1 MCWPPRIVHPNGA
14 YFTKTRQTQVNN
26 ERATFSEGTSFGS
39 LVKEKENSK
48 KMGLEN
54 CCLNPKPVPP
64 SLTSTKQTICFLSL
78 ELASRHLASRHLS
91 SKITPPTL
99 PDRSR
104 KPCKEKEDRF
114 FYVLLFITKIQ
125 KTNFRLISLEFS
137 WVGGIVHT
145 FVTHFMSSRDPEY
158 CPQPK
163 QDND

>member
-1 MCWPPRIVHPNGA
+1 MCWPPRIVHPKRCLFSLFHQN
-14 YFTKTRQTQVNN
+14 KTNT
-26 ERATFSEGTSFGS
+26 GTP
-39 LVKEKENSK
+39 L
-48 KMGLEN
+48 
-54 CCLNPKPVPP
+54 PP

-104 KPCKEKEDRF
+104 KPYKEKEDRF

-125 KTNFRLISLEFS
+125 KKNFRLISLEFG

-145 FVTHFMSSRDPEY
+145 FVTHFMISRDPEY

-163 QDND
+163 QDNDQPCSASSPRSPC